1 MMTKKIGG
9 ANKALQKLVN
19 DREFNFNRF
28 MKIYTKKCPEVL
40 ESGFGRETVMH
51 ALNVAAVKSVGGN
64 GTFYAQE
71 MAERIAD
78 ALPRITKDDVLMCM
92 EQPQFLKEP
101 LLKDEPKDMQEWEE
115 ENGNGDREPE
125 L

>member
-1 MMTKKIGG
+1 MTTQKIGG
-9 ANKALQKLVN
+9 ANKALQKLVS
-19 DREFNFNRF
+19 DKDFNFNKF
-28 MKIYTKKCPEVL
+28 MKVYTKKCPEVL

-78 ALPRITKDDVLMCM
+78 ALPRISENEILSCM
-92 EQPQFLKEP
+92 GQPEFLKEP
-101 LLKDEPKDMQEWEE
+101 LVEDTHKEDGMNDEYEI
-115 ENGNGDREPE
+115 GV
-125 L
+125 